1 MKFSIS
7 TLFQLC
13 LSGLLICLIAGCNS
27 RSTVDQVLVPIH
39 SDFGNLFMLEDTIRF
54 NHAVLFGNRW
64 TMDVNSAGELLVLDP
79 QSEGVYLFSPS
90 GAFIQRMAITDCN
103 PEAAFNFFAH
113 ASFLDDSQIAVFN
126 NKGVIVF
133 NRDGE
138 CVQAITDRDFATNTR
153 GICSHRDTIFAMPG
167 DVWDSTAIR
176 AYSPDLTFMDQ
187 FSLPLP
193 EFPRRASTMLTNQGA
208 AMACFD
214 DDVWWVYSESFDAS
228 PRLSPTKLPRYMPDF
243 FVERTQDFPEFELVD
258 QSNFR
263 RITEMISEAEAQA
276 SSVQG
281 MYALDNETRMIVY
294 GGTESDLG
302 TGAVIA
308 SHGDRFPAVSTWLS
322 EGPKAVGNGRLYMA
336 GDPED
341 ELTGEAT
348 NPPIIRYRFIP
359 PTDE

>member
-1 MKFSIS
+1 MKFPISI
-7 TLFQLC
+7 LFQLC

-27 RSTVDQVLVPIH
+27 RSTVDQVLVPTH
-39 SDFGNLFMLEDTIRF
+39 ADFGDLFVLEDTIRF
-54 NHAVLFGNRW
+54 NHSVLFGNRW
-64 TMDVNSAGELLVLDP
+64 TLDVNSAGELLVLDP

-113 ASFLDDSQIAVFN
+113 ASFLDDSHIAVFN

-133 NRDGE
+133 SRDGE
-138 CVQAITDRDFATNTR
+138 CVRAITDRDFATNTQ

-176 AYSPDLTFMDQ
+176 AYNPDLALMEDH

-193 EFPRRASTMLTNQGA
+193 EFPRRASTMRTLQGA

-214 DDVWWVYSESFDAS
+214 DDVWWIYSESFDAS
-228 PRLSPTKLPRYMPDF
+228 PRLSPAKLPRYMPDF

-308 SHGDRFPAVSTWLS
+308 SHRDHFPAVSTWLS
-322 EGPKAVGNGRLYMA
+322 EGPKAVGNGRLFMA

-341 ELTGEAT
+341 DLTGEAT
-348 NPPIIRYRFIP
+348 NPPIIRYRFVP
-359 PTDE
+359 PTD